1 MTELFAFVL
10 ARASETARAAAR
22 RGDLP
27 AERFHL
33 GSVAIVEAMRR
44 DFEQD
49 PREARELVRYLCRT
63 AVPHAQHPDFRR
75 EWLLEAR

>member
-10 ARASETARAAAR
+10 ARTTETARAAAR
-22 RGDLP
+22 RGDIP

-33 GSVAIVEAMRR
+33 GSVAIVDAMRR
-44 DFEQD
+44 DFEAD

-63 AVPHAQHPDFRR
+63 AASYAHHPDFRSQ
-75 EWLLEAR
+75 WLLEVR